1 MRLIRL
7 QLSNFRQ
14 HVDSRIDFDSGL
26 TGIVGAN
33 GSGKSTI
40 LEAIAWAIYGNPA
53 ARGNRDSVRFNR
65 AGPRS
70 AVRVELD
77 FELGSHRY
85 RIVRGLTSAELYLDG
100 ASTPIASSI
109 TGVTDLITRRLGMT
123 REEFFNTYFTGQ
135 KELSVMAAMGP
146 AQRAQFLSHV
156 LGYERLRAAQKL
168 LREERST
175 LVAQVAGIRQGMP
188 DPEHV
193 ARMVADS
200 ERRIAIARDRL
211 TTARAE
217 RERTASEVATLKPR
231 WELAQREREQRQ
243 VLITELRVVEGEI
256 GSLHRDR
263 ERIDR
268 ELAGTAA
275 ARAEYE
281 QLQTQLAPYASL
293 VAEFQRLDVLAREEG
308 RRQTLLEAQQSLAAE
323 LARLRERRERVSAA
337 PKLDEEVSGALA
349 AKRAAL
355 EEVDGHLE
363 ARRTEWVRDRQEA
376 ETKRQSLRDQYAELR
391 QQRDRLEAAGEEGAC
406 PTCMRPLGG
415 NLRSVLELLD
425 AQMETVRVDGNY
437 YKSRLEQLL
446 EMPAD
451 VKELDEQRRT
461 IFAEVGALER
471 RLMKVQLAVQE
482 LAQLGGDIT
491 AKEERQAS
499 LERELEAIP
508 AGYDAERHEALRHE
522 LDRLVPLDAQATRL

>member
-1 MRLIRL
+1 MRLRSL

-14 HVDSRIDFDSGL
+14 HADTRIEFDSGL

-100 ASTPIASSI
+100 SSTPIASSI
-109 TGVTDLITRRLGMT
+109 TGVTDLVTRRLGMT

-193 ARMVADS
+193 ARMAAES
-200 ERRIAIARDRL
+200 ESRL
-211 TTARAE
+211 TLAKERLATARTE
-217 RERTASEVATLKPR
+217 RERAAGAVAALKPR

-243 VLITELRVVEGEI
+243 VLV
-256 GSLHRDR
+256 
-263 ERIDR
+263 
-268 ELAGTAA
+268 
-275 ARAEYE
+275 
-281 QLQTQLAPYASL
+281 
-293 VAEFQRLDVLAREEG
+293 
-308 RRQTLLEAQQSLAAE
+308 
-323 LARLRERRERVSAA
+323 
-337 PKLDEEVSGALA
+337 
-349 AKRAAL
+349 
-355 EEVDGHLE
+355 
-363 ARRTEWVRDRQEA
+363 
-376 ETKRQSLRDQYAELR
+376 
-391 QQRDRLEAAGEEGAC
+391 
-406 PTCMRPLGG
+406 
-415 NLRSVLELLD
+415 
-425 AQMETVRVDGNY
+425 
-437 YKSRLEQLL
+437 
-446 EMPAD
+446 
-451 VKELDEQRRT
+451 
-461 IFAEVGALER
+461 
-471 RLMKVQLAVQE
+471 
-482 LAQLGGDIT
+482 
-491 AKEERQAS
+491 
-499 LERELEAIP
+499 
-508 AGYDAERHEALRHE
+508 
-522 LDRLVPLDAQATRL
+522 